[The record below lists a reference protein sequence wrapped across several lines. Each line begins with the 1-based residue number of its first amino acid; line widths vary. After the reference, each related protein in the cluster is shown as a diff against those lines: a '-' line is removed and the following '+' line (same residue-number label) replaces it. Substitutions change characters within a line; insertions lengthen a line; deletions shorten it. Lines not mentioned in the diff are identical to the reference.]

1 MQAPIVIDTGSATC
15 RAGFADDTL
24 PRVTIQTLIAR
35 PSEQIIK
42 IAPQFKDQYLV
53 GAEAFEKRGTFK
65 LKHPV
70 QDGVIIDWSGI
81 VHLWRRVYEKD
92 LQGSEQ
98 HRALVLTES
107 PTQSSEDRQKVLD
120 ILFNDLKVP
129 SVYIQDTASLALHAS
144 GLATGVVLDLG
155 CDTTTCVAISDG
167 SILRET
173 LQSTSF
179 AGKALTEFFTLE
191 LMNRG
196 AATWSTTAEIVR
208 ANEIREQVCFVK
220 LSSDEAEVP
229 PVTVDALGENVV
241 IEKEQWTPGEALFN
255 PGLAGSDAP
264 GIDRLVVDA
273 ISKAPEALR
282 STLFQNIVLVGGT
295 SKVKG
300 LAARLNQELV
310 HSAPEGVTVNVVN
323 DQATAG
329 IAAWVGAARLALSN
343 HDKLEG
349 KWITKDTS
357 MLD

>member
-24 PRVTIQTLIAR
+24 PRVVVQTLIAR

-42 IAPQFKDQYLV
+42 IAPQFKDQFLV

-81 VHLWRRVYEKD
+81 VHLWRRVYEKE

-98 HRALVLTES
+98 RRALVLTES

-144 GLATGVVLDLG
+144 GLKTGVVLDLG

-167 SILRET
+167 TVLRET

-179 AGKALTEFFTLE
+179 AGKALTEFLTLE

-229 PVTVDALGENVV
+229 PVTVVDGFGENVV
-241 IEKEQWTPGEALFN
+241 IEKEQWTLGEALFN
-255 PGLAGSDAP
+255 PSLAKSDAP
-264 GIDRLVVDA
+264 GIDCLV
-273 ISKAPEALR
+273 
-282 STLFQNIVLVGGT
+282 
-295 SKVKG
+295 
-300 LAARLNQELV
+300 
-310 HSAPEGVTVNVVN
+310 
-323 DQATAG
+323 
-329 IAAWVGAARLALSN
+329 
-343 HDKLEG
+343 
-349 KWITKDTS
+349 
-357 MLD
+357 